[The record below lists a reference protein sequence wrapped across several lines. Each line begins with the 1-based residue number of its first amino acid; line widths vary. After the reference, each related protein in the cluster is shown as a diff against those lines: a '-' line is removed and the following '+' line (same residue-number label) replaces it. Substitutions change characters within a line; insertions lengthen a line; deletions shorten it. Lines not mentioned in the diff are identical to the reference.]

1 MAETYYVYNND
12 TSEVL
17 TYDDIESF
25 LEDIIDE
32 DYLEDLSN
40 DCWNPVDL
48 PIIGTI
54 GMGTLL
60 KQLDR
65 IMEVFDDEVVFEAE
79 EILQAN
85 GITVEIAP
93 TPVQDKAYC
102 GVCVSIAKEDLDEAK
117 QKLETMDFTVI
128 F

>member
-1 MAETYYVYNND
+1 MHLVFYR
-12 TSEVL
+12 TS
-17 TYDDIESF
+17 D
-25 LEDIIDE
+25 
-32 DYLEDLSN
+32 
-40 DCWNPVDL
+40 
-48 PIIGTI
+48 
-54 GMGTLL
+54 
-60 KQLDR
+60 
-65 IMEVFDDEVVFEAE
+65 VFEAE

-117 QKLETMDFTVI
+117 LKLETMDFTVI

>member
-25 LEDIIDE
+25 LEDIINE
-32 DYLEDLSN
+32 DYLEELYN
-40 DCWNPVDL
+40 EYWNPIDL

-65 IMEVFDDEVVFEAE
+65 IMEAFDDEVTFEAE
-79 EILQAN
+79 EINYSLGVEEICYFN
-85 GITVEIAP
+85 NYIITTSPDILKEI
-93 TPVQDKAYC
+93 K
-102 GVCVSIAKEDLDEAK
+102 GE
-117 QKLETMDFTVI
+117 
-128 F
+128 

>member
-32 DYLEDLSN
+32 DYLEDLYN
-40 DCWNPVDL
+40 DCWNPVYL

-54 GMGTLL
+54 DMGTLL
-60 KQLDR
+60 KQLGR
-65 IMEVFDDEVVFEAE
+65 IMEVFDDEVAFEAE
-79 EILQAN
+79 EINYSLDVEEVCYFN
-85 GITVEIAP
+85 NYIITTSLDILKEI
-93 TPVQDKAYC
+93 K
-102 GVCVSIAKEDLDEAK
+102 GE
-117 QKLETMDFTVI
+117 
-128 F
+128 

>member
-12 TSEVL
+12 TSEVI

-32 DYLEDLSN
+32 DYLEDFYN
-40 DCWNPVDL
+40 DCWDSVDL

-60 KQLDR
+60 K
-65 IMEVFDDEVVFEAE
+65 
-79 EILQAN
+79 
-85 GITVEIAP
+85 
-93 TPVQDKAYC
+93 
-102 GVCVSIAKEDLDEAK
+102 
-117 QKLETMDFTVI
+117 
-128 F
+128 

>member
-32 DYLEDLSN
+32 DYLEDLYN
-40 DCWNPVDL
+40 ECWDSVDQ

-60 KQLDR
+60 KQLGR
-65 IMEVFDDEVVFEAE
+65 IMEVFDDEIVFEAE
-79 EILQAN
+79 EINYSLGVEEVCYFN
-85 GITVEIAP
+85 NYIITTSPDILEEI
-93 TPVQDKAYC
+93 K
-102 GVCVSIAKEDLDEAK
+102 GE
-117 QKLETMDFTVI
+117 
-128 F
+128 

>member
-32 DYLEDLSN
+32 DYLEDLYN
-40 DCWNPVDL
+40 EFWDPVDL
-48 PIIGTI
+48 PIIETI

-65 IMEVFDDEVVFEAE
+65 IMEAFDDEVTFEAE
-79 EILQAN
+79 EINYSLGVEEVCYFN
-85 GITVEIAP
+85 NYIITTSPDILKEI
-93 TPVQDKAYC
+93 K
-102 GVCVSIAKEDLDEAK
+102 GE
-117 QKLETMDFTVI
+117 
-128 F
+128 